1 MLDSRLVHIIKSDF
15 LCLSPQPLF
24 SFMECVCPES
34 GCKQMERKLQSS
46 VDALRKARLAH
57 QGIKKDLGNEKEQ
70 NGVTNT
76 FLFGVGAE
84 LPGSAGVGITFY
96 LEEKCVMLILSQ
108 NKQACD

>member
-1 MLDSRLVHIIKSDF
+1 
-15 LCLSPQPLF
+15 
-24 SFMECVCPES
+24 MECVCPES

-57 QGIKKDLGNEKEQ
+57 PGIKKDLGNEKEQ